1 MEQIP
6 LETNQN
12 NAEQISS
19 LERTNNVL
27 QKLFTWGLI
36 AFNSLSA
43 LETQSGEIPNEALSE
58 AKSQPTQTARQAMEV
73 ERRFE
78 ESGLIETEPN
88 HPKPVVAITTKESI
102 FNAFT
107 FQSANGH
114 DGRSPLSEA
123 MMVSLVEDDKLAVTT
138 RNTSTLKSIL
148 KEVGL
153 GASGLIDPDDQVKLG
168 QWRSADFYIVTSE
181 RTTDNENMT
190 DSEVIVSEKVTV
202 FENEIIDMKTG
213 ASITITVEA
222 PSEDSDTTVQQLAK
236 MTEDYIKNMATSGN
250 GEVYQ
255 FNNHHENNE

>member
-1 MEQIP
+1 MERIP

-12 NAEQISS
+12 NAEQISP
-19 LERTNNVL
+19 LERTNTVL

-73 ERRFE
+73 ERRFV

-123 MMVSLVEDDKLAVTT
+123 MMVSLVEDDKL
-138 RNTSTLKSIL
+138 
-148 KEVGL
+148 

-168 QWRSADFYIVTSE
+168 QWRSADFYIVTSG
-181 RTTDNENMT
+181 RISHNENET
-190 DSEVIVSEKVTV
+190 ASEVTVSEEVTV

-213 ASITITVEA
+213 QSVKITVEA
-222 PSEDSDTTVQQLAK
+222 PSEDSDTTVQELAK
-236 MTEDYIKNMATSGN
+236 MTEDYIKNIATSGN
-250 GEVYQ
+250 GEFHQ